1 MHTLSASADKL
12 VIGYPWWFWL
22 GLMLVGVGFFGALL
36 RGEFKS
42 AARAI
47 SAPFFGLAL
56 LGAGFYFFG
65 WKTTFDDTFVRAYE
79 PFRSDRRIAWS
90 AVTNTESFQRA
101 VGRRQQNVATF
112 ILIQGSGS
120 ESLEVPITGLST
132 EEVQRVLDFIEKR
145 TSK

>member
-22 GLMLVGVGFFGALL
+22 GLMLVGTGFFAALL

-65 WKTTFDDTFVRAYE
+65 WKTTLDDTFVRVYE

-90 AVTNTESFQRA
+90 GVTNTESFQRES
-101 VGRRQQNVATF
+101 GRHGRNISTF
-112 ILIQGSGS
+112 ILVRGSGG
-120 ESLEVPITGLST
+120 EALEVPISGLST
-132 EEVQRVLDFIEKR
+132 EELQRVLDFIEKR